1 MDDDTYHRLNRIHD
15 ELMQVCR
22 WLNEKRDVATASRLM
37 PITEELTRL
46 VAEVKYEKKI
56 LSSNM
61 FLCKILRS

>member
-1 MDDDTYHRLNRIHD
+1 MDDDTYQRLSRID
-15 ELMQVCR
+15 EQLMELCH
-22 WLNEKRDVATASRLM
+22 WLIDKRDVATVPRLM

-61 FLCKILRS
+61 VFV